1 MGIKKERMKLSH
13 VLDYLELFPEL
24 DEEERIQLEDQLKE
38 GSSWSMNF
46 GVMLGCSV
54 LLAGLGLLQNS
65 VAVIIGAMLVAP
77 LMTPLIATG
86 LGLVQGNFELLT
98 TAVKSMWR
106 GVAVGLGLGILLRVL
121 TPGNELTTEVTAR
134 GSANILDLF
143 IAFFAG
149 AAAAY
154 AMARPKMSGALP
166 GVAIAVALVPP
177 LTASG
182 IAIGSQD
189 WMIALGAFILF
200 LTNMVMITL
209 GSAMVFRVHGLKT
222 KDMDASLAL
231 SMKRILTGLVGLG
244 VVAMAPLG
252 YRLIEQVKQ
261 GQAKPAAFPLAEDLW
276 YAVNERVDAEKGV
289 ELMRALRAGV
299 ERPGDVYIFLLA
311 DRPVRQ
317 ALLDDLDV
325 LVTTHMGDETVSV
338 VRVAQSAPVI
348 AMKEAPPRAMVP
360 EVKE

>member
-1 MGIKKERMKLSH
+1 MRVRDTI
-13 VLDYLELFPEL
+13 DYIELFPHL
-24 DEEERIQLEDQLKE
+24 DDEERVNLEQQLRD
-38 GSSWSMNF
+38 GSRWSMNF

-86 LGLVQGNFELLT
+86 LGLVQGNFDLLN
-98 TAVKSMWR
+98 TAAKSMWR
-106 GVAVGLGLGILLRVL
+106 GVVVGLVLGILLRVVI
-121 TPGNELTTEVTAR
+121 PGSELTEEVEAR

-189 WMIALGAFILF
+189 WMVALGAFILL
-200 LTNMVMITL
+200 LTNLVMIVL
-209 GSAMVFRVHGLKT
+209 GSALVFRLHGLKT
-222 KDMDASLAL
+222 KDMEEGIAL
-231 SMKRILTGLVGLG
+231 TMKRIFTGLIGAG
-244 VVAMAPLG
+244 VLAMAPLG
-252 YRLIEQVKQ
+252 YRLIDQVRE
-261 GQAKPAAFPLAEDLW
+261 GQSKPASFPLAEELW
-276 YAVNERVDAEKGV
+276 FAVNSRVDDEKGV
-289 ELMRALRAGV
+289 ELLRALRAGV
-299 ERPGDVYIFLLA
+299 ERPGDVYIFLVS

-317 ALLDDLDV
+317 LLVDDLQGIV
-325 LVTTHMGDETVSV
+325 GNHMGEETVTI
-338 VRVAQSAPVI
+338 VRATQSAPI
-348 AMKEAPPRAMVP
+348 IPATREAPEFPRP
-360 EVKE
+360 Q